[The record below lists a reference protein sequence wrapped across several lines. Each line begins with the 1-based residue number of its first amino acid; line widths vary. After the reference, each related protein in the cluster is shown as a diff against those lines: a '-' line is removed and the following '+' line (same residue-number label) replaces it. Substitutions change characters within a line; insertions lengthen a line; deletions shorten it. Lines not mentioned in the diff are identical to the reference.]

1 MGLRETKAARTRQQ
15 IVDAA
20 LDLFIEHGFDQTT
33 MEEIAERAEIGS
45 STLYRY
51 FPSKDLVILEPLL
64 VFTEM
69 GDHVRSRPSS
79 EALEVTLGMAIA
91 SALTGFTSTERVA
104 EVRRIV
110 DNSPS
115 PRAKLW
121 DVMATSRNDLERAI
135 ADRLDLAADHL
146 TVMLTARMTMVVY
159 ELAAEAWWAGDHS
172 RPIGAVVQ
180 EVLQRLQASASVV
193 LPAPVDS
200 TD

>member
-1 MGLRETKAARTRQQ
+1 MAATGLREKKAARTRQQ

-20 LDLFIEHGFDQTT
+20 LDLFLAHGFEQTT

-64 VFTEM
+64 GFTEI
-69 GDHVRSRPSS
+69 GDHLRERPDGEPLKESLG
-79 EALEVTLGMAIA
+79 AAIKGTLV
-91 SALTGFTSTERVA
+91 GFTTDDRVA

-110 DNSPS
+110 DNTPG

-121 DVMATSRNDLERAI
+121 DVMMTSR
-135 ADRLDLAADHL
+135 DRLEHALGERLGLAPDDL
-146 TVMLTARMTMVVY
+146 TVVLTARMSMVVY

-172 RPIGAVVQ
+172 RAVSDVVDETLERVQ
-180 EVLQRLQASASVV
+180 AATVV
-193 LPAPVDS
+193 IPG
-200 TD
+200 